1 MDINDQEKLFHLIKR
16 SLWNT
21 GTVDAV
27 DGPVFEEMKKQA
39 LAALPA
45 GILSRLDMPD
55 DLRTA
60 WQAAVYQQIA
70 YNVNYRRAQAE
81 LPLAVPYAILKG
93 VTAAQYYP
101 HPEYRAMGDIDII
114 TRREDYQATCASL
127 LAAGYAESPDHD
139 NGRHR
144 AFLKNGITVE
154 VHAYF
159 ASLNDPRQAQ
169 YLDDLIIE
177 SITPSHVLPDPVNGL
192 VLLEH
197 ISQHLEN
204 GLGLRQIIDWMMF
217 VHQCLPDQEWPSFRQ
232 MANQIGLE
240 TLAVTVTRM
249 CEMYLGLPERQWCK
263 GANYK
268 VCDQLMEFILSSG
281 NFGIKLTSDA
291 DVGETILTYSWGPV
305 AALKYLQERGL
316 ENWKIT
322 RRVAFLRP
330 FAWLY
335 QAGRYLF
342 KGFCQDEALKTLRK
356 QYSGAKKRKRL
367 LDALAVK
374 QKSKGL
380 VVYKNGKYIKE

>member
-1 MDINDQEKLFHLIKR
+1 MEIKEQEKLFNLIKQ

-21 GTVDAV
+21 ETVCAV
-27 DGPVFEEMKKQA
+27 DWPVFEEMKKQA

-217 VHQCLPDQEWPSFRQ
+217 VHQCLPDENWAAFAENARR
-232 MANQIGLE
+232 IGLE
-240 TLAVTVTRM
+240 KLAVTTARM
-249 CEMYLGLPERQWCK
+249 CEIYLGLPERKWCE
-263 GANYK
+263 GADRAL
-268 VCDQLMEFILSSG
+268 CTQLMEYVLSCG
-281 NFGIKLTSDA
+281 NFGNKRADDSSIGENVFVFARTPKAAFKL
-291 DVGETILTYSWGPV
+291 
-305 AALKYLQERGL
+305 LQQRGL
-316 ENWKIT
+316 VNWSAAKKHP
-322 RRVAFLRP
+322 ALRP
-330 FAWLY
+330 FAWIY
-335 QAGRYLF
+335 QAGRYIKRGLGRDHAS
-342 KGFCQDEALKTLRK
+342 KKLKTE
-356 QYSGAKKRKRL
+356 YEAAKRRNDMLNALGVKRE
-367 LDALAVK
+367 A
-374 QKSKGL
+374 KGL
-380 VVYKNGKYIKE
+380 VTFKDGKYVKE